1 MLAARRFD
9 VMKDLP
15 NGKEIIR
22 AVLRAASGQPI
33 SDESLRNT
41 VTLEYSC
48 RHGSFVTPNAD
59 EAKAFQRGL
68 ARVQDRLIA
77 AGLLA
82 RPQPGTCVTTPL
94 GEAYLA
100 AGCPSLDAAT
110 ITALKEKAVKADV
123 AQDEPACCKQIE
135 VLLDAAEIPYERTP
149 CGTYGLK
156 FDGPLRSWFVSVWK
170 SGGWLCVRAHVLRV
184 PQYAAAR
191 SSVFE
196 AATRLNA
203 GLLGARVCVVERETL
218 CIEGECRLEHL
229 QPEMLKSLLGC
240 LLHNADE
247 IYPRLFQAA
256 TSEQALR
263 LLEEAFKRSASNE
276 G

>member
-48 RHGSFVTPNAD
+48 RHGRPVTPNAD

-68 ARVQDRLIA
+68 VRVQDRLIA

-82 RPQPGTCVTTPL
+82 RPQPGMCVTTPL

-110 ITALKEKAVKADV
+110 ITALKEKAAKADIS
-123 AQDEPACCKQIE
+123 QNEPACCKQIE

-156 FDGPLRSWFVSVWK
+156 FDGPLRSWFVSVWE
-170 SGGWLCVRAHVLRV
+170 SGGWLCVRAYILRV

-196 AATRLNA
+196 VATRLNA
-203 GLLGARVCVVERETL
+203 GLLGARICFDEREML
-218 CIEGECRLEHL
+218 SIQGEYRLEHV
-229 QPEMLKSLLGC
+229 QPETLKTLLGC
-240 LLHNADE
+240 LLHNADG
-247 IYPRLFQAA
+247 IYPRLFQAV
-256 TSEQALR
+256 TSEQVLR
-263 LLEEAFKRSASNE
+263 SLEEAFRRSASNE